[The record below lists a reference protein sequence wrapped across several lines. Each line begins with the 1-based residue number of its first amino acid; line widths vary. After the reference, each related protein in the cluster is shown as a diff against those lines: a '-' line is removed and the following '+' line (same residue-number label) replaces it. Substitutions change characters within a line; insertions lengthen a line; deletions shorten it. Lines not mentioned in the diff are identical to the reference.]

1 MKKKKSNYILKMNE
15 WMSLNFL
22 SERHYNLK
30 LLFDVDISTEGAFV
44 LLAKES
50 INFLCF
56 QQESII
62 LVQYLVT

>member
-1 MKKKKSNYILKMNE
+1 MNE

-22 SERHYNLK
+22 SERYYNLK